1 MFIAIKMHTVNVFLT
16 HLYSAR
22 TFIVNDA
29 ACDVR
34 GWGFIAHAHFDNEE
48 GVGLGSNC
56 SLYAPFAPIL
66 EVALIVRYYTTGLVS
81 DTLVKAV
88 FCMLYEASKAFPV
101 TLALS
106 PCCVMP

>member
-1 MFIAIKMHTVNVFLT
+1 MFIAIKFA
-16 HLYSAR
+16 YSQCFCAG

-66 EVALIVRYYTTGLVS
+66 EVALGSSIVRYYTTGLVS
-81 DTLVKAV
+81 DTRVKRCFACCTRLVKL
-88 FCMLYEASKAFPV
+88 FL
-101 TLALS
+101 LL
-106 PCCVMP
+106 